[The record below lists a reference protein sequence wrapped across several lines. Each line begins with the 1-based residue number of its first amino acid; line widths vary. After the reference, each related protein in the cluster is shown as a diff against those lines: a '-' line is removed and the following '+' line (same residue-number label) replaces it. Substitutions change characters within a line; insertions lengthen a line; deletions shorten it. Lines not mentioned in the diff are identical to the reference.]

1 MADKDVETVDENIAE
16 GAEPN
21 ATVSVEDDV
30 ATEPTAES
38 VDTKPEAVEPTE
50 DKETTDQTVPAKEK
64 EPTVETDPKED
75 KEPVEETDPK
85 EEPVNVEELLADIT
99 DKDQQ
104 VTKLTDQISIEQEK
118 VTALQTK
125 VTEYETVIKGM
136 VEAKV
141 ANVPEEYRELLPD
154 GSLSKQLDWI
164 NKAEE
169 KGLFSNEK
177 KTNPAVDIG
186 KPLKS
191 GNADGSKGTPEK
203 VTAHQRLSNFFSG
216 QYGN

>member
-1 MADKDVETVDENIAE
+1 MADKDVETVEDKNAE
-16 GAEPN
+16 GAEPI
-21 ATVSVEDDV
+21 ATVSVEGDV

-38 VDTKPEAVEPTE
+38 VDTIPEAVEPTE
-50 DKETTDQTVPAKEK
+50 EKETTDQTVPAKEK
-64 EPTVETDPKED
+64 DPAETT
-75 KEPVEETDPK
+75 EETDPNEDK
-85 EEPVNVEELLADIT
+85 DPVKVEELLADIT

-118 VTALQTK
+118 VTALQSK
-125 VTEYETVIKGM
+125 VTEYGAVIKGL

-141 ANVPEEYRELLPD
+141 ANVPEEYRELLPE

-169 KGLFSNEK
+169 KGLFAGSSK
-177 KTNPAVDIG
+177 VNPAVEIG
-186 KPLKS
+186 KPLKA

-203 VTAHQRLSNFFSG
+203 VTTHQRLSNFFSG

>member
-16 GAEPN
+16 G
-21 ATVSVEDDV
+21 S
-30 ATEPTAES
+30 EPTAES
-38 VDTKPEAVEPTE
+38 VDTKPEAVEPAE
-50 DKETTDQTVPAKEK
+50 DKVTTDQAEPAKEK
-64 EPTVETDPKED
+64 EPTEPTEETDPKED
-75 KEPVEETDPK
+75 KDPAVVEPAEETDPK

-169 KGLFSNEK
+169 KGLFSNEN

-191 GNADGSKGTPEK
+191 GNSDGSKGTPEK